1 MKKVVRSRKGFT
13 LVEITLVIAII
24 VILASVSFVGIKAM
38 LQNANKNSTAVE
50 LHAGAWY
57 VKASDKGKSF
67 DNDEAAADEGYY
79 PYVINGERIYV
90 KVVPKGS
97 DEDAKYWS
105 DWDDM
110 YEQVRN
116 INAVTPMPQSGGYTP
131 GGSGG
136 LNPGTGGSGGD
147 NPGDNPGGG
156 GTPELWN
163 GHTEEWWNENDAKWE
178 EKIQQLKDQGIPPE
192 NIHVTKD
199 ERGHITGVTW
209 SNPTSGG
216 GSSSS
221 TGGGSGS
228 GSGNGNGNGN
238 GNSSTPSVGADSATK
253 TLNAPSEYNLQASNQ
268 SFSGNGQPITKLTI
282 TISDGATFTNVSAYD
297 NGGKYKMTKSDDN
310 KTVTITFD
318 SSLGWASPDSTL
330 KVGNIQWSGSQNV
343 QITYGFEYA

>member
-13 LVEITLVIAII
+13 LLEIVIVVAII
-24 VILASVSFVGIKAM
+24 VILAGAAAVGVVEKINRAN
-38 LQNANKNSTAVE
+38 QNA
-50 LHAGAWY
+50 
-57 VKASDKGKSF
+57 
-67 DNDEAAADEGYY
+67 
-79 PYVINGERIYV
+79 
-90 KVVPKGS
+90 
-97 DEDAKYWS
+97 
-105 DWDDM
+105 
-110 YEQVRN
+110 EQVRLHAAGGHYWRIVN
-116 INAVTPMPQSGGYTP
+116 GEVVELDPNTDDITGDDVKCGGAMDLEFDRVKYIQGTVPNNPPQTYNT

-221 TGGGSGS
+221 TGGGSGSGS

-318 SSLGWASPDSTL
+318 SSLGWASPESTL